1 MTGNTGGNVLLTMAG
16 YFASLSLF
24 AFGGANAAI
33 PDMQRISVDV
43 MHWMTAKEFADI
55 FAIAQMSPGPNVI
68 IVALIGYHVAGL
80 PGAGVATL
88 AMCGPTC
95 VLAFVVSRVWDR
107 SKAARWRV
115 ALQNGLIP
123 VALGLIAAS
132 AIVIARTADHGLVA
146 VAITVV
152 TAIVAFATRL
162 NPMWLFAAGGVIGLS
177 GLV

>member
-1 MTGNTGGNVLLTMAG
+1 MTGSGNVLLTMAG

-33 PDMQRISVDV
+33 PEMQRVAVDV
-43 MHWMTAKEFADI
+43 MHWMTAKEFNDT

-95 VLAFVVSRVWDR
+95 VLAFVLSRVWDR
-107 SKAARWRV
+107 FKAARWRV
-115 ALQNGLIP
+115 AVQNGLVP

-132 AIVIARTADHGLVA
+132 AIVIARTADHGVVG
-146 VAITVV
+146 VAITAA
-152 TAIVAFATRL
+152 TAVIAFSARI
-162 NPMWLFAAGGVIGLS
+162 NPLWLFAVGGVIGLS

>member
-80 PGAGVATL
+80 PAPASPPSRCADRRACSPSSCRASGTASRRRAG
-88 AMCGPTC
+88 G
-95 VLAFVVSRVWDR
+95 SRFRTD
-107 SKAARWRV
+107 S
-115 ALQNGLIP
+115 IP

-146 VAITVV
+146 VAITMV